1 MPSWG
6 ELVNEFDQRAQRE
19 AENEKVPGVHN
30 VSVRNP
36 MGWLTDSLTARLA
49 EVGTIRDDRNV
60 LFYASSFLQKPGAG
74 APVTSI
80 THEDVNGLMAVIHG
94 MDYDKGL
101 TLLLHTPGG
110 VTTAAESFVAYMRS
124 KFPEVE
130 VIVPTF
136 AFSAGTMIATG
147 CDRIWMGRQ
156 SQLGPIDP
164 QMPMPSTGRFVSAQA
179 IVAQFDK
186 ATSDIKADP
195 DTALAYAPILQTM
208 GPALVQEARVSL
220 RYSQDTVASW
230 MAKYMFKA
238 EADPAAKAKA
248 AARFLNDRDTH
259 LDHSRRIDR
268 DQARAQDLVVF
279 DLEDNQALQEAVLT
293 AYHLMT
299 ILFERT
305 TFSKVMY
312 THLGQSWLKNW
323 APAGSE

>member
-6 ELVNEFDQRAQRE
+6 ELVAEFDQRAQRE
-19 AENEKVPGVHN
+19 TENEQQPGLHDI
-30 VSVRNP
+30 SVRNP
-36 MGWLTDSLTARLA
+36 MGWLTGSLTAQLA
-49 EVGTIRDDRNV
+49 QVKALRDDRNV
-60 LFYASSFLQKPGAG
+60 LFYASGFLQKPGAG
-74 APVTSI
+74 APSTSI
-80 THEDVNGLMAVIHG
+80 THEDVNGLMSVIYG
-94 MDYDKGL
+94 MDYDNGL
-101 TLLLHTPGG
+101 TLILHTPGG
-110 VTTAAESFVAYMRS
+110 VTTAAESFVAYMRA
-124 KFPEVE
+124 KFPDVE

-179 IVAQFDK
+179 IVAQFEK
-186 ATSDIKADP
+186 ATMDIKADS

-220 RYSQDTVASW
+220 RYSEDTVARW
-230 MAKYMFKA
+230 MTNHMFQGDADA
-238 EADPAAKAKA
+238 EAKAKDA
-248 AARFLNDRDTH
+248 AHFLNDRDTH

-268 DQARAQDLVVF
+268 DEARRTGLVVF
-279 DLEDNQALQEAVLT
+279 DLEASQDLQEAVLT

-305 TFSKVMY
+305 PSSKVMY
-312 THLGQSWLKNW
+312 THLGQTWLKNW
-323 APAGSE
+323 APTQ

>member
-1 MPSWG
+1 
-6 ELVNEFDQRAQRE
+6 
-19 AENEKVPGVHN
+19 
-30 VSVRNP
+30 
-36 MGWLTDSLTARLA
+36 MGWLTTSLTQRMVEIGAL
-49 EVGTIRDDRNV
+49 RDDRNV

-74 APVTSI
+74 AAVTSI
-80 THEDVNGLMAVIHG
+80 THEDVNGLMAVIYG
-94 MDYDKGL
+94 MDYTRGL

-110 VTTAAESFVAYMRS
+110 VTTAAESFVAYVCA
-124 KFPEVE
+124 KFPDVE

-136 AFSAGTMIATG
+136 AFSAGTMIAAG

-179 IVAQFDK
+179 IVAQFEK
-186 ATSDIKADP
+186 ATAEIKADT
-195 DTALAYAPILQTM
+195 DTSLAYAPILQTM

-220 RYSQDTVASW
+220 RYSEDTVATW
-230 MAKYMFKA
+230 LRTHMFSGD
-238 EADPAAKAKA
+238 ADADTKSKRAAH
-248 AARFLNDRDTH
+248 FLNDRDTH

-268 DQARAQDLVVF
+268 DSARAQGLTVL
-279 DLEDNQALQEAVLT
+279 DLEDNQDLQEAVLT

-305 TFSKVMY
+305 PFAKVMY

-323 APAGSE
+323 APTGG

>member
-6 ELVNEFDQRAQRE
+6 ELVAEFDQRAQRE
-19 AENEKVPGVHN
+19 AESAGQPGLYPDALL
-30 VSVRNP
+30 NP
-36 MGWLTDSLTARLA
+36 MGWLTGTLTDRLG
-49 EVGTIRDDRNV
+49 EIGRLRSGRNV
-60 LFYASSFLQKPGAG
+60 LFYASGFLQKPGAG
-74 APVTSI
+74 APATSI
-80 THEDVNGLMAVIHG
+80 THEDVNGLMAVMYG
-94 MDYDKGL
+94 MDYTKGL

-124 KFPEVE
+124 KFPDVE
-130 VIVPTF
+130 VVVPTF

-179 IVAQFDK
+179 IVAQFEK
-186 ATSDIKADP
+186 ATSDIKSDP
-195 DTALAYAPILQTM
+195 DSSLAYAPILQSM

-220 RYSQDTVASW
+220 RYSQETVATW
-230 MAKYMFKA
+230 MASYMFKDDDNRQ
-238 EADPAAKAKA
+238 EKA
-248 AARFLNDRDTH
+248 AAVAAFLNDRDTH

-268 DQARAQDLVVF
+268 DEARSRGLVVE
-279 DLEDNQALQEAVLT
+279 DLESEQPLQEAVLT

-305 TFSKVMY
+305 PSSKVMF

-323 APAGSE
+323 TPGP